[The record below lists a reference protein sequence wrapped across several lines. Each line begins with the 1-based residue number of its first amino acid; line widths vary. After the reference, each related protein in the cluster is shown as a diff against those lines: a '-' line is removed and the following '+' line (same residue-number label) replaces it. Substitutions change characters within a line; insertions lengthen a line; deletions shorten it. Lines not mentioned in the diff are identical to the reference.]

1 MQLATTPTRIS
12 DKNYITLGEI
22 PSLMAEL
29 GINRGFSRASI
40 NRKIL
45 NETFDV
51 KCIHS
56 GHTRLWRPCDI
67 ISWWNSQEMFSPRG
81 K

>member
-1 MQLATTPTRIS
+1 MQSLATSTRIS
-12 DKNYITLGEI
+12 DKTLITLGQI
-22 PSLMAEL
+22 PTLMEEL

-45 NETFDV
+45 DGKFDV
-51 KCIHS
+51 LCIKS
-56 GHTRLWRPCDI
+56 GHTRLWRPTDI
-67 ISWWNSQEMFSPRG
+67 ISWWNRQVPVSPRG